1 MQRSFITL
9 TIAGASLMIPYSY
22 ELTPYLRMPTDF
34 SGWPVHCEI
43 EPGGFALKK
52 SVTM

>member
-1 MQRSFITL
+1 MQPSFITL
-9 TIAGASLMIPYSY
+9 TIAGVSLMIPYSH
-22 ELTPYLRMPTDF
+22 ELTPCLRMPTDS

-43 EPGGFALKK
+43 EPGGLTQKK